1 MCQHIIFVEAKHFL
15 VLQVKHKRVQC
26 VGTRPAIHAIDYNDI
41 FCKTQL
47 LLLPIMDDP
56 PYYGC
61 GPWSDTLVAEFTPYP
76 DSENEDEV
84 IVMTPP
90 LLIRS
95 NRREFRQHYINHR
108 VHDGTEVTE
117 EELTNARI
125 RALNIFFQAYNN
137 TRVTQLNESDTE
149 EVPDLMENS
158 IASDTDEELPAL
170 AP

>member
-1 MCQHIIFVEAKHFL
+1 
-15 VLQVKHKRVQC
+15 
-26 VGTRPAIHAIDYNDI
+26 
-41 FCKTQL
+41 
-47 LLLPIMDDP
+47 MDDP

-61 GPWSDTLVAEFTPYP
+61 GPWSDTKVTEFIPYP

-108 VHDGTEVTE
+108 VDDGTEVTE

-125 RALNIFFQAYNN
+125 RALNIFFHDYNN
-137 TRVTQLNESDTE
+137 TRVTQLNDSDTE
-149 EVPDLMENS
+149 EVPDLMENITDS
-158 IASDTDEELPAL
+158 ATDEELPPL
-170 AP
+170 SS